1 MLVDREYLI
10 CNNGRYLTNIPIFTL
25 DCTKTID
32 EKLKDLT
39 DSTAQRFI
47 DVSDE
52 FIARFGDRFANEN
65 LLRWQKVLMCMH
77 FSLMETENTIKSKY
91 AKTNEKGVIWGR
103 SFESSVQN
111 HLPHGIQ
118 GFYNGCESRDKRGSV
133 IAINFIQ
140 TLNAQHFEY
149 SMTDSVVCTA
159 IDCFSNLSKNRREL
173 FENLGYVKDG
183 KSNLTVW
190 TYEEYKELRKMLD
203 ECISLISDLNLQTSE
218 IAAQVTADL
227 APAHIR
233 NTAEYVGAVVYRFN
247 SLDNLVKT
255 LFERGWLKEVENKE
269 KPAICVIKY

>member
-1 MLVDREYLI
+1 
-10 CNNGRYLTNIPIFTL
+10 
-25 DCTKTID
+25 
-32 EKLKDLT
+32 
-39 DSTAQRFI
+39 
-47 DVSDE
+47 
-52 FIARFGDRFANEN
+52 
-65 LLRWQKVLMCMH
+65 
-77 FSLMETENTIKSKY
+77 
-91 AKTNEKGVIWGR
+91 
-103 SFESSVQN
+103 
-111 HLPHGIQ
+111 
-118 GFYNGCESRDKRGSV
+118 
-133 IAINFIQ
+133 
-140 TLNAQHFEY
+140 
-149 SMTDSVVCTA
+149 MTDSVVCTA

-218 IAAQVTADL
+218 IAARVTADL

-255 LFERGWLKEVENKE
+255 LFERGWLKKVENKE